1 VEIVE
6 PEVLLAV
13 LRGELAVP
21 PQERVDVGGEELPGE
36 TILNEPPPII
46 EDLPFQSCW

>member
-36 TILNEPPPII
+36 TILNEPSPII